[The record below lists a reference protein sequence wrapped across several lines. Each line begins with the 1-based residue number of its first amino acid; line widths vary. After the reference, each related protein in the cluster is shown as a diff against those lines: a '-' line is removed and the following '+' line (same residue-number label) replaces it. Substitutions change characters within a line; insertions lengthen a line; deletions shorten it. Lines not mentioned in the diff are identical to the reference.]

1 MPPAGDSPLRRPP
14 GSGEPGLAEIEQQFF
29 SLITAPE
36 GVAAGLTAQGRT
48 AAELGQ
54 VIDGDARASAVDR
67 LDIYANMYFYRIRDT
82 LRDYFPATAAVVN
95 EAGFHNLITDYLL
108 AHPSRHPSLREV
120 GRHLPGF
127 AATHALAVD
136 HPSLG
141 QLAALEW
148 ARLDVFDRADQ
159 AVLTREQLV
168 TRPAEA
174 FATLALPLIA
184 AHELLESSYGVEE
197 IWAAVQAGHA
207 VPEGAPADEPRGSA
221 LLVWRRELTVYHRR
235 VESVE
240 ALALTWLRDGLT
252 FGELCERLADGRSPE
267 AAAQLG
273 STWLGT
279 WLADGLIAGGSEH
292 A

>member
-1 MPPAGDSPLRRPP
+1 MPPAGDGPQRRSPV
-14 GSGEPGLAEIEQQFF
+14 SGAPGLAEIEQQFF

-48 AAELGQ
+48 AVELGQ
-54 VIDGDARASAVDR
+54 VIAGDARASAVDR

-82 LRDYFPATAAVVN
+82 LRDYFPATAAVAD

-120 GRHLPGF
+120 GRFLPGF
-127 AATHALAVD
+127 AAAHGLAGER
-136 HPSLG
+136 PWLG
-141 QLAALEW
+141 ELAALEW

-159 AVLTREQLV
+159 VVLTREQL
-168 TRPAEA
+168 
-174 FATLALPLIA
+174 ATLPLPLIA
-184 AHELLESSYGVEE
+184 AHELVESSHAVEE
-197 IWAAVQAGHA
+197 IWAAVQAEQSVVEA
-207 VPEGAPADEPRGSA
+207 APASEPPGSA

-235 VESVE
+235 ADAAE
-240 ALALTWLRDGLT
+240 AQAITWLRAGLR

-267 AAAQLG
+267 ASAQLG

-279 WLADGLIAGGSEH
+279 WLADGLIAG
-292 A
+292 